1 VTALDLVRQGVPR
14 LRQAVAER
22 DLGLEGLHIWRDRH
36 APVTHRW
43 VSDDRRDVFSISKTF
58 TSVAVGIAQAEG
70 LLDLNDPVLTH
81 LPQFADTAADGV
93 EQMTIRHLL
102 SMTAGNDYRWDDA
115 AADHRDDPAQ
125 DFLSTALVAE
135 PGTTYAYRGTNSYVL
150 GRIIHAVSGLDLRD
164 YLMPRLFE
172 PLAIPNP
179 QWHRCPLGFP
189 LGAVGLFLRTEEI
202 ARLGETLLN
211 NGQFDNR
218 QLVPADYVQ
227 LMTSETT
234 TTNRPDP
241 DNQTYGLHCWLCSR
255 DGAWRMDG
263 IYGQFSIMLPRH
275 RACITVTAHYEKPTT
290 HILDAIWAELV
301 PYLR

>member
-1 VTALDLVRQGVPR
+1 MTALDLVRQGVPR

-70 LLDLNDPVLTH
+70 LLDLDDPVLAH
-81 LPQFADTAADGV
+81 L
-93 EQMTIRHLL
+93 
-102 SMTAGNDYRWDDA
+102 
-115 AADHRDDPAQ
+115 
-125 DFLSTALVAE
+125 
-135 PGTTYAYRGTNSYVL
+135 
-150 GRIIHAVSGLDLRD
+150 LDLRD
-164 YLMPRLFE
+164 YLMPCLFE
-172 PLAIPNP
+172 PIAIPNP

-202 ARLGETLLN
+202 AQLGETLLN
-211 NGQFDNR
+211 NGQFDDR

-234 TTNRPDP
+234 ATNRPDP

-263 IYGQFSIMLPRH
+263 MYGIVDRPVQFPRPRRGAH
-275 RACITVTAHYEKPTT
+275 R
-290 HILDAIWAELV
+290 
-301 PYLR
+301 